1 MLTPKI
7 PHTNLKK
14 AHEGWKVGYFA
25 RSHQW
30 GTRVYKVVDV
40 RQAWQEERH
49 HGGKRFRGEIFQ
61 GVAVTLVKVGE
72 TNKGKFRFT
81 NGKPFDVYEGDTLSW
96 YYPAKGI

>member
-14 AHEGWKVGYFA
+14 TTEGWKVGYFA

-30 GTRVYKVVDV
+30 GTRVYKVVSV
-40 RQAWQEERH
+40 NHVMQYEKHRGGRRER
-49 HGGKRFRGEIFQ
+49 GSLFEGLQ
-61 GVAVTLVKVGE
+61 VTLVKVGE
-72 TNKGKFRFT
+72 TNKGRFRFT
-81 NGKPFDVYEGDTLSW
+81 NGRPFTIYEGDTLSW